1 MGIIKKTTTQKQEKM
16 KEDTGNGTLVFEAKV
31 DNLTSK
37 KFWSLM
43 WAENEFWKNTVTDL
57 NMSDEVVKNVDE
69 KNRILTAKLK
79 MLNFPKPCDQ
89 TTEVVIV
96 EQTSSY
102 IKVRTNTKAKGFP
115 FTESFEINQ
124 VFEITDL
131 ENGKGHIKIYG
142 DVQWIESI
150 MFVVKTAIQSS
161 VAKSIKDAAQI
172 YVKGLTNYESEVTF

>member
-79 MLNFPKPCDQ
+79 MLNFPVPEFLNFPKFCDQ

-96 EQTSSY
+96 EQTSNISKSEL
-102 IKVRTNTKAKGFP
+102 IPKLKVFHSLKA
-115 FTESFEINQ
+115 
-124 VFEITDL
+124 L
-131 ENGKGHIKIYG
+131 
-142 DVQWIESI
+142 
-150 MFVVKTAIQSS
+150 
-161 VAKSIKDAAQI
+161 KSIKYSKLPI
-172 YVKGLTNYESEVTF
+172 WKMEKLI